1 MRDNGYFSTLFG
13 TPSQIMRHKEIVF
26 FYFSIPA
33 NISIE
38 GLKTSE
44 DEIQLNYEPSFQ
56 KEVFMTTIVLDQNE
70 VRLIH
75 QVLNSTLEDLR
86 SEIHHTDKLEYK
98 EELKVQEQVLHEL
111 ITKLQPLVTAEALKI
126 EMT

>member
-1 MRDNGYFSTLFG
+1 
-13 TPSQIMRHKEIVF
+13 MRHKRIIF
-26 FYFSIPA
+26 LYFNIAA